1 MNQGRIYYH
10 LLSFINMFRAKIEV
24 FGPQGGEL
32 YLWHENQESLEN
44 KISFYVWIIENYG
57 YTYTVTRYED

>member
-1 MNQGRIYYH
+1 
-10 LLSFINMFRAKIEV
+10 MFRAKIEV